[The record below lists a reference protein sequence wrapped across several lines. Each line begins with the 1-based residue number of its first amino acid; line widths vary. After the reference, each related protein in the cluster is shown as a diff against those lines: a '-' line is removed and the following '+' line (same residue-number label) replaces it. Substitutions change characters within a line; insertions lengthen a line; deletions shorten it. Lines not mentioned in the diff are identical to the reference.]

1 MFRSRS
7 GSFRRMGATFATGA
21 VPLVLT
27 VIALIAG
34 TMGLG
39 MVGHFWNGVFTAL
52 ISLEH
57 MVRPVF

>member
-1 MFRSRS
+1 
-7 GSFRRMGATFATGA
+7 MGATFATGA

>member
-1 MFRSRS
+1 
-7 GSFRRMGATFATGA
+7 MGATFATGA

-39 MVGHFWNGVFTAL
+39 MVGHFPDLLGAHGPAGILGLF
-52 ISLEH
+52 
-57 MVRPVF
+57 RPDFRIFCLN